1 MALVLL
7 TCGPMTPA
15 ALAVE
20 SFLDGNSKAPDAI
33 PYRRAPEDRV
43 PTAPVARPTAA
54 PSPAVTPDA
63 PTP

>member
-1 MALVLL
+1 MTLVLL
-7 TCGPMTPA
+7 ACSPMSPA
-15 ALAVE
+15 VLAVE

-33 PYRRAPEDRV
+33 PYRRAPEGLV

-54 PSPAVTPDA
+54 ASPAVTPDA